1 MPSIV
6 ILKAGESMTH
16 DLSRDE
22 TVIGR
27 HPECQI
33 QIDSNMVSRKH
44 ARVFREGSRFL
55 VEDLGSG
62 NGTTVN
68 GVRIVNPTP
77 LAHDDRVKL
86 GPILIRFVDQ
96 AGAQSAVASRA
107 SGASPEGQRPGG
119 PPPAFKFNLTVEGD
133 DSATITGAMPGSVSS
148 TRATF
153 PTSTPW
159 NSTGASA
166 ISPDTDSCVR
176 IWYVA

>member
-6 ILKAGESMTH
+6 ILKAGESTTH

-27 HPECQI
+27 HPECHI

-44 ARVFREGSRFL
+44 ARVFRDGNRFL

-68 GVRIVNPTP
+68 GVRIVNATP
-77 LAHDDRVKL
+77 LSHDDRVKL

-96 AGAQSAVASRA
+96 PAGMSSA
-107 SGASPEGQRPGG
+107 PTPGG
-119 PPPAFKFNLTVEGD
+119 GSSGTGPRPPTPPAFKF
-133 DSATITGAMPGSVSS
+133 
-148 TRATF
+148 
-153 PTSTPW
+153 
-159 NSTGASA
+159 
-166 ISPDTDSCVR
+166 
-176 IWYVA
+176 